1 MKCFVPSCRI
11 DFHKRNLCA
20 DGLVSKHR
28 FPRDSDRRL
37 KWLDAIPNVGHL
49 DPDTINFETARICS
63 KHFHRDSFV
72 ITDNK
77 RELLASA
84 VPSIFVDSVCDTP
97 FYQEFYVISD
107 GKVEI
112 ANPSEQLYYQDPL
125 PAVKKQMLK
134 EKSRKRPIRYAGDI
148 DTTTI
153 SPEDAKNIA
162 LPKLIKKLE
171 QANKTIRAL
180 RATNRRCN
188 EKVARLEQI
197 IDNKFQESVA
207 KDATK
212 ASAAKPGS
220 TQATAP
226 AVPSGST
233 VTMDITPVVGGSG
246 TTSAVGK
253 DEFSIHEDDAYD
265 DDIIIEEGDEC
276 ELEEYGE
283 AL

>member
-28 FPRDSDRRL
+28 FPRDPDRRL
-37 KWLDAIPNVGHL
+37 KWLDVIPNVGHL
-49 DPDTINFETARICS
+49 DPDTINYETVRICS

-125 PAVKKQMLK
+125 PEVKKQMLK
-134 EKSRKRPIRYAGDI
+134 EKGRKRPIRYAGDI
-148 DTTTI
+148 DTATI

-188 EKVARLEQI
+188 EKLARLEQI

-207 KDATK
+207 KDAK
-212 ASAAKPGS
+212 VSGN
-220 TQATAP
+220 TQVTEP

-233 VTMDITPVVGGSG
+233 VTMEITPVVGGEG
-246 TTSAVGK
+246 AAAVCK
-253 DEFSIHEDDAYD
+253 DEVTFHEDDNVYD
-265 DDIIIEEGDEC
+265 DDIIIEEGDDC
-276 ELEEYGE
+276 VLEEYGE
-283 AL
+283 VV

>member
-28 FPRDSDRRL
+28 FPRDPDRRL
-37 KWLDAIPNVGHL
+37 KWLDAIPGVGHL
-49 DPDTINFETARICS
+49 DPDTINFETARLCS

-84 VPSIFVDSVCDTP
+84 VPSIFVDSVCDSP
-97 FYQEFYVISD
+97 YYQEFYTISD

-125 PAVKKQMLK
+125 PEVKEQLLR
-134 EKSRKRPIRYAGDI
+134 EKCRKRPIRYAGDI
-148 DTTTI
+148 DTATI

-162 LPKLIKKLE
+162 LPKLMKRLE

-180 RATNRRCN
+180 RMQNRRIN

-197 IDNKFQESVA
+197 IDNKFQESVE
-207 KDATK
+207 KDAGKGKGQETK
-212 ASAAKPGS
+212 STESAI
-220 TQATAP
+220 
-226 AVPSGST
+226 PSDST
-233 VTMDITPVVGGSG
+233 VVTMEITPVGSAG
-246 TTSAVGK
+246 KVAAAMGK
-253 DEFSIHEDDAYD
+253 DEVTIQQDHIYD
-265 DDIIIEEGDEC
+265 DDIIVEEGDDC
-276 ELEEYGE
+276 EVEYSVE
-283 AL
+283 LV